1 MAFIPNGPKV
11 GDRVRIMHDVRVPAG
26 TYTKGHEFTITGY
39 SFRGPDMVDDDG
51 RPLYEAFNVTI
62 EKI

>member
-1 MAFIPNGPKV
+1 
-11 GDRVRIMHDVRVPAG
+11 MHDVRVPAG